1 VVLVADTGLLPNDS
15 WLGVRP
21 DPMAQGGYTAVG
33 TAGTA
38 PFAIVDLNLQA
49 SIAANSSSVSSAGDQ
64 PRQIIRGPWDDPVTI
79 GPLNPGVPVCS
90 GHGTFIAGIIRQLA
104 PDAQVLSVRIMHPD
118 AIVYEGDLL
127 YALAQIRDQVCN
139 GTRRVDVISLSL
151 GYFSENQEDATYSAT
166 LRPVVSDLTGHG
178 IAVVAAAGNF
188 ATTRRYY
195 PAAWAAQAP
204 EQDHAPVL
212 SVGALNP
219 NDSQASFSNGGPWVR
234 VWANGAAV
242 VSTFP
247 TVINGGLMPASR
259 MAMPPSGTAG
269 TSPAARREPLD
280 PDNYHDGYATWSG
293 TSFAAPELAARIAA
307 EMTAGAG
314 ASPADLGLAEPGP
327 AAALRRTVS
336 ALESLGWSP
345 DPAGTGEEGQDSG

>member
-1 VVLVADTGLLPNDS
+1 VLVADTGLLANDS

-21 DPMAQGGYTAVG
+21 DPVDPGSYIIPV

-38 PFAIVDLNLQA
+38 PFAIVDPNLQDLIATNSA
-49 SIAANSSSVSSAGDQ
+49 SISNAGDQ

-104 PDAQVLSVRIMHPD
+104 PDSQVLSVRIMHPD

-127 YALAQIRDQVCN
+127 YALQQIQCQVDD

-151 GYFSENQEDATYSAT
+151 GYFSETQEDATYSAT
-166 LRPVVSDLTGHG
+166 LQTVVSGLTGQG
-178 IAVVAAAGNF
+178 IAVIAAAGNF

-195 PAAWAAQAP
+195 PAAWAAQAAEP
-204 EQDHAPVL
+204 DHAPVL

-219 NDSQASFSNGGPWVR
+219 NESQASFSNGGPWVR

-247 TVINGGLMPASR
+247 TVINGGLLPASR
-259 MAMPPSGTAG
+259 MAMPSTGLAA
-269 TSPAARREPLD
+269 TSPPACREPLD
-280 PDNYHDGYATWSG
+280 PDDYCDGYATWSG

-307 EMTAGAG
+307 QMTAGAE
-314 ASPADLGLAEPGP
+314 SDPEDLGLADAGP
-327 AAALRRTVS
+327 AAALHRTVS

-345 DPAGTGEEGQDSG
+345 DPGPEGEEGQDGG

>member
-1 VVLVADTGLLPNDS
+1 MT
-15 WLGVRP
+15 
-21 DPMAQGGYTAVG
+21 VG
-33 TAGTA
+33 TAGAA
-38 PFAIVDLNLQA
+38 PFAVVDPILQD
-49 SIAANSSSVSSAGDQ
+49 SIATHSASVSSAGDQ

-127 YALAQIRDQVCN
+127 YALQQVKKQVDD

-151 GYFSENQEDATYSAT
+151 GYFSETQEDATYSAT
-166 LRPVVSDLTGHG
+166 LQATVSGLTGQG
-178 IAVVAAAGNF
+178 IAVIAAAGNF

-204 EQDHAPVL
+204 EQNHAPVL

-247 TVINGGLMPASR
+247 TVINGGLLPASR
-259 MAMPPSGTAG
+259 MTMPSGGTAA
-269 TSPAARREPLD
+269 TSPPARREPLD

-307 EMTAGAG
+307 QMTACAG
-314 ASPADLGLAEPGP
+314 ANPEELGLAEPGP
-327 AAALRRTVS
+327 VAARRRTVS
-336 ALESLGWSP
+336 ALKSLGWSP
-345 DPAGTGEEGQDSG
+345 GPGESGEEGQDSG